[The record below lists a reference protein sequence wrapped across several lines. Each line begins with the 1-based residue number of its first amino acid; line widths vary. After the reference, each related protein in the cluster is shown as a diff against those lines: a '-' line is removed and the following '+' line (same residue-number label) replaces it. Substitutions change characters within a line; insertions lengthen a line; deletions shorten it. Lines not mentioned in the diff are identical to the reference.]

1 MAADTKVQMAFEYRS
16 KKSYNPKFT
25 APPPTSVQTSEI
37 SAAER
42 LRQKAKEEKAK
53 QEQLARERKNGKAQY
68 TDKTNLSSYLRSGSL
83 FPVKNFLPVRCWGVK
98 SWLRIFAK
106 SAKTGEITRPYWLS

>member
-53 QEQLARERKNGKAQY
+53 QEQLARERKNGKPE
-68 TDKTNLSSYLRSGSL
+68 
-83 FPVKNFLPVRCWGVK
+83 FMP
-98 SWLRIFAK
+98 
-106 SAKTGEITRPYWLS
+106 